1 MESLYTSLFLFLL
14 LIFLL
19 GSGVWIFI
27 SLTLVISIVLFFV
40 LDFPISRIGHIM
52 VTRFYHASGGWD
64 IACIPMFMWMGEIIV
79 RTDMAEKLFK
89 GLSPLVNWLPGRLL
103 HTNVVG
109 CAIFAAVSGSS
120 TATTATIGKINLG
133 ELRKRGYDLNLTL
146 GSLAGGGSF
155 GLMIPPSVVF
165 IVYGILSDQSIAKL
179 FLAGIFPGL
188 MLALLYSLYIVIR
201 SSINHETCPK
211 LTQKF
216 VLGDYF
222 RSIKYILPVA
232 IMIFV
237 VLGSI
242 YSGIATPTEAAAVGV
257 LISFILVI
265 LMKQMTSELFW
276 GSLYGALT
284 TSCMVCTLLGASAFL
299 STGMGLLHIPQD
311 IAYAIGSFNLSAYQL
326 LIVLALFYL
335 ILGLFLDGFSI
346 IVMSLPIC
354 MPLILDAGFSPI
366 WFGVFVVVMTEMAMI
381 TPPVGF
387 NLFVIQ
393 GMSGYPIEKVSIAAL
408 PFFFLMMIGAVL
420 ICLFPE
426 LGLWL
431 PELVLPSK

>member
-1 MESLYTSLFLFLL
+1 MESLYTSILLFLL

-19 GSGVWIFI
+19 GAGVWIFI

-40 LDFPISRIGHIM
+40 LDFPLSRIGHIM

-103 HTNVVG
+103 HTNVAG

-133 ELRKRGYDLNLTL
+133 ELRKRGYNLNLIL
-146 GSLAGGGSF
+146 GSLAGAGSF

-165 IVYGILSDQSIAKL
+165 IVYGILADQSIAKL
-179 FLAGIFPGL
+179 FLAGVFPGL
-188 MLALLYSLYIVIR
+188 MIALLYSFYIIIR
-201 SSINHETCPK
+201 SIINHELCPK
-211 LTQKF
+211 LSQKYGLNEYCRAF
-216 VLGDYF
+216 IYISPVL
-222 RSIKYILPVA
+222 ILIV
-232 IMIFV
+232 I

-257 LISFILVI
+257 SISLILVI
-265 LMKQMTSELFW
+265 LMKQMTAELFW
-276 GSLYGALT
+276 GSIYGALT

-311 IAYAIGSFNLSAYQL
+311 IAYAIQSFNLSTYQL

-335 ILGLFLDGFSI
+335 ILGFFLDGFSI

-354 MPLILDAGFSPI
+354 MPLIIEAGFSPI
-366 WFGVFVVVMTEMAMI
+366 WFGVFVVIMTEMAMI

-393 GMSGYPIEKVSIAAL
+393 GMSGYPIEKVAIAAL
-408 PFFFLMMIGAVL
+408 PFFFLMLIGTVI

-426 LGLWL
+426 LSLWL